1 MFRFLVNLSRN
12 RNECCTFITREYTVA
27 TVSNNEHKQFVFS
40 VGAVHMMLIEPVLVV
55 WDVLKMT
62 LAISS

>member
-1 MFRFLVNLSRN
+1 MNVALLLQESK
-12 RNECCTFITREYTVA
+12 A
-27 TVSNNEHKQFVFS
+27 TVRNKWTSAIYLFF
-40 VGAVHMMLIEPVLVV
+40 GAVHMMLIEPVLVV

>member
-1 MFRFLVNLSRN
+1 MNVALLLQES
-12 RNECCTFITREYTVA
+12 IHTVA
-27 TVSNNEHKQFVFS
+27 TVSNNEHKQFVFF